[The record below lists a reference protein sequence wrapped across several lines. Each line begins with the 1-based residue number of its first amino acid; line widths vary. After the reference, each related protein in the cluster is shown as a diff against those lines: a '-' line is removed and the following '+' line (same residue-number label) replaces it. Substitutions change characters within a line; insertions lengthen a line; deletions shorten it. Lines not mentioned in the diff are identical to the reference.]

1 MCLLHFWMVIY
12 MINYCDVCDDDDD
25 DDDDDGDGDDFRG
38 SNELF

>member
-1 MCLLHFWMVIY
+1 MVIY
-12 MINYCDVCDDDDD
+12 MINYCDVCDDDD

>member
-1 MCLLHFWMVIY
+1 MVIY

-25 DDDDDGDGDDFRG
+25 DDDDDGDDFRG

>member
-1 MCLLHFWMVIY
+1 MVIY

-25 DDDDDGDGDDFRG
+25 NDDDDGDDFHG

>member
-1 MCLLHFWMVIY
+1 MVIY

-25 DDDDDGDGDDFRG
+25 DNDDDDGDDFHG

>member
-1 MCLLHFWMVIY
+1 MVIY

-25 DDDDDGDGDDFRG
+25 DDDDDDGDDFRG

>member
-1 MCLLHFWMVIY
+1 MVIY

-25 DDDDDGDGDDFRG
+25 DDDDGDDFRG